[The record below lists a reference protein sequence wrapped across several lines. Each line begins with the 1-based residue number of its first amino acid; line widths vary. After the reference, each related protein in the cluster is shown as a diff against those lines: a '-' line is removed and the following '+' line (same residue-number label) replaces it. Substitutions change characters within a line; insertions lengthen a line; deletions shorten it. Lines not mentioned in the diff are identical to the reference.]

1 MLVSGHEREANE
13 TSDRSHDAASAT
25 RRRKASLTLDLD
37 FVGHR
42 EAADAV
48 DTTSSAW
55 NVGFVVTYC
64 AFFFAGAST
73 VAMWSSL
80 TLCLDVFTAKYP
92 DERVGFVFPV
102 VNMSTLLVISLYM
115 VLLGR
120 HLPLEPRINGSLA
133 AYLLFIVLLPLV
145 NVLPLGSTAAY
156 TLTILALIGSTI
168 SSSVM
173 QASYYGLGG
182 VFGPLFLQALDG
194 GKGFGAILLFV
205 VRLGLKR
212 FYQPSDQSDLA
223 HAERSMG
230 VFFGVTLWIV
240 AATWALYCA
249 MKCTRF
255 AQPLMREYLLLQSAV
270 PVGSPVFS
278 PVNTPL
284 TGSPRRIFRFPSER
298 SPLLQFNTLDWEPA
312 LTFTSHAEAS
322 ARSLDDGG
330 GATNE
335 EQDDADLGSMEGEL
349 KPRASSLA
357 SSALIAVVFRT
368 AAKPFFTLFLSF
380 FVCLSCFPGVISAI
394 PSVTL
399 HLGDWFPIVLVGGY
413 NVGDLIGKNL
423 PVRVMWL
430 DLHSLHLPWT
440 LQLAFVPFFL
450 AALLHPFSDAA
461 VFVATCLLG
470 FVTGYVATTSMIL
483 APSLCAETER
493 EAAGMIGS
501 LCAIVGL
508 CAGSYNG
515 LALETL
521 VQLWQASKS
530 T

>member
-1 MLVSGHEREANE
+1 MLVSGRHERESAE
-13 TSDRSHDAASAT
+13 SSDRSQEPASTA
-25 RRRKASLTLDLD
+25 RRRKVSLTLDLE

-42 EAADAV
+42 DVDDDLDAN
-48 DTTSSAW
+48 SSAW
-55 NVGFVVTYC
+55 DVGFVLTYC

-73 VAMWSSL
+73 VAMWSSI
-80 TLCLDVFTAKYP
+80 TLCLDVFTAKFP

-120 HLPLEPRINGSLA
+120 HLPLEPRINGSLG

-145 NVLPLGSTAAY
+145 NVLSLRSTVAY

-212 FYQPSDQSDLA
+212 FYQPSDHTDLA

-240 AATWALYCA
+240 ATTWVLYCV
-249 MKCTRF
+249 MKCTKF
-255 AQPLMREYLLLQSAV
+255 AQPLMREYLLLQSAA

-298 SPLLQFNTLDWEPA
+298 SPLLQFNTLEREPT
-312 LTFTSHAEAS
+312 LTFTSHTDAS
-322 ARSLDDGG
+322 MRSHGDGDG
-330 GATNE
+330 TANE
-335 EQDDADLGSMEGEL
+335 EQDDAEG
-349 KPRASSLA
+349 R
-357 SSALIAVVFRT
+357 
-368 AAKPFFTLFLSF
+368 
-380 FVCLSCFPGVISAI
+380 
-394 PSVTL
+394 
-399 HLGDWFPIVLVGGY
+399 
-413 NVGDLIGKNL
+413 
-423 PVRVMWL
+423 L
-430 DLHSLHLPWT
+430 D
-440 LQLAFVPFFL
+440 
-450 AALLHPFSDAA
+450 
-461 VFVATCLLG
+461 G
-470 FVTGYVATTSMIL
+470 
-483 APSLCAETER
+483 R
-493 EAAGMIGS
+493 
-501 LCAIVGL
+501 
-508 CAGSYNG
+508 
-515 LALETL
+515 
-521 VQLWQASKS
+521 
-530 T
+530 